1 MSSVA
6 GRSSGTQM
14 APAETMPALPMGS
27 SGWGIAVTGV
37 SLVMSDRRWK
47 RSSDHPRAPITQD
60 DAADEGLEPIAGR
73 ATLEQVGRQGFRLL
87 LGATELRRCWESVSV
102 GYRMRDSNDAAKQRR
117 PRIWLSRTLMWRRT
131 QSGDG
136 VIHPGFSG
144 GS

>member
-1 MSSVA
+1 
-6 GRSSGTQM
+6 M

-87 LGATELRRCWESVSV
+87 LGATELAGVGNLFPLATACETRMTRRSSADRGSGSV
-102 GYRMRDSNDAAKQRR
+102 G
-117 PRIWLSRTLMWRRT
+117 P
-131 QSGDG
+131 
-136 VIHPGFSG
+136 
-144 GS
+144 